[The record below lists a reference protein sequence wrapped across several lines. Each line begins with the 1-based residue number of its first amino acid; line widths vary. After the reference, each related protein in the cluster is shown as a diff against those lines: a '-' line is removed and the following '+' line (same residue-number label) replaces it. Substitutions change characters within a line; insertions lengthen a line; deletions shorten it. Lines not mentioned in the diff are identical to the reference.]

1 MRTGRVLAV
10 IAAGAGACLEACHKD
25 ATGLTPN
32 DVAGHY
38 AAATFTTIQAGATT
52 NQLARGSLI
61 DLTLV
66 GDGGTTGRLFVR
78 AAKPGTADF
87 DASLAGTWTLAADTV
102 TLTHTADTFLRDMPL
117 RVAGARLEGD
127 KTFSGVQIVVVLQKQ

>member
-1 MRTGRVLAV
+1 MMRTGRVLAV

-66 GDGGTTGRLFVR
+66 GDGGTTGRLFVP
-78 AAKPGTADF
+78 AAKPGTPDF
-87 DASLAGTWTLAADTV
+87 GPTPPGTRAPAAGT
-102 TLTHTADTFLRDMPL
+102 LTFT
-117 RVAGARLEGD
+117 
-127 KTFSGVQIVVVLQKQ
+127 

>member
-1 MRTGRVLAV
+1 MMRTGRVLAV

-52 NQLARGSLI
+52 NQLAPGSLI
-61 DLTLV
+61 DPTLV
-66 GDGGTTGRLFVR
+66 GDGGTTSRLFVP
-78 AAKPGTADF
+78 AAEPGTADL
-87 DASLAGTWTLAADTV
+87 DPTLAGTRTPAPDTR
-102 TLTHTADTFLRDMPL
+102 TFTPTPDTFLRDQP
-117 RVAGARLEGD
+117 
-127 KTFSGVQIVVVLQKQ
+127 

>member
-1 MRTGRVLAV
+1 MMRTGRVLAV

-66 GDGGTTGRLFVR
+66 GDGGPPGRPFVP
-78 AAKPGTADF
+78 APKPGPPHF
-87 DASLAGTWTLAADTV
+87 DATPARTRALAAGTR
-102 TLTHTADTFLRDMPL
+102 HC
-117 RVAGARLEGD
+117 
-127 KTFSGVQIVVVLQKQ
+127 